1 MRRCSYGQ
9 SALALLIEKCDEFQ
23 SFKENFHDGCRTIK
37 FIRRCI
43 LAALSAY
50 LVSGE
55 SRALRAKNTST
66 REPLEEWFRSMRSS
80 HGGMVWGRC
89 CPLSQPSQLFAGLH
103 SKLRSKA
110 SDKRRCQ
117 GAPSRVMSGM
127 IVSKRHSNG
136 AWCCGG
142 LAPGARRCIQRYDF
156 SNAGANAFAVSE
168 ANKNVPKFVLH
179 IALLYTTYWSF
190 SAVFHKFCM
199 YPTFIEIWS
208 LAFLGPC
215 EIDQIF
221 KLARDVHGQKAPPLK
236 LSHRLPTSH
245 DKSIYIYICIDV
257 AWQDTWK
264 QQVWEGFPEMP
275 KFHSVSGY

>member
-1 MRRCSYGQ
+1 M
-9 SALALLIEKCDEFQ
+9 
-23 SFKENFHDGCRTIK
+23 NFNHSKKTSMTDCRTIK
-37 FIRRCI
+37 FIRLCCI

-55 SRALRAKNTST
+55 SRALRPAKNTST
-66 REPLEEWFRSMRSS
+66 REPLEESWFRSMRSS
-80 HGGMVWGRC
+80 ACRLGLGKVLQC
-89 CPLSQPSQLFAGLH
+89 YPSLSPLFAGLH

-142 LAPGARRCIQRYDF
+142 LAPGATRCIQRYDF

-245 DKSIYIYICIDV
+245 DKSIYIYIY
-257 AWQDTWK
+257 A
-264 QQVWEGFPEMP
+264 
-275 KFHSVSGY
+275 

>member
-1 MRRCSYGQ
+1 M
-9 SALALLIEKCDEFQ
+9 
-23 SFKENFHDGCRTIK
+23 NFNHSKKTSMTDCRTIK
-37 FIRRCI
+37 FIRLCCI

-55 SRALRAKNTST
+55 SRALRPAKNTST
-66 REPLEEWFRSMRSS
+66 REPLEESWFRSMRSS
-80 HGGMVWGRC
+80 AAAWFGEGVAVL
-89 CPLSQPSQLFAGLH
+89 PFIPAAGLH

-110 SDKRRCQ
+110 S
-117 GAPSRVMSGM
+117 SRVMSGM

-142 LAPGARRCIQRYDF
+142 LAPGATRCIQRYDF

-245 DKSIYIYICIDV
+245 DKSIYICIDV